1 MVTRDPEGVCMT
13 PTIVNGKRNG
23 VFWGNEMVMVYR
35 NGALRS
41 PEMVHIDYD

>member
-23 VFWGNEMVMVYR
+23 VFWGNEMVH
-35 NGALRS
+35 NGI